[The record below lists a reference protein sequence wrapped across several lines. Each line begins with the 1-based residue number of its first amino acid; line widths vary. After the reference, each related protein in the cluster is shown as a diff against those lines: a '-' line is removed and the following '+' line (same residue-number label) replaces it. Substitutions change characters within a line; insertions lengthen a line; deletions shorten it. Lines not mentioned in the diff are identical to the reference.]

1 MARSAQEIIALLS
14 EAKEIPQFKDT
25 SSFHGKSQ
33 QP

>member
-25 SSFHGKSQ
+25 SSFHRKSQ